1 MMKQVQVKITTK
13 SPVVLAAA
21 SGAAVMTATNEVFS
35 GTVLRGLAAA
45 RYIAAAGL
53 GKAAHKDAAFRSL
66 FFGQLR
72 FVDAFLLS
80 ADGQRS
86 FPVPMSLQRSKDGS
100 RLLDLLR
107 DEPQP
112 GFKSIHGLGCIDA
125 QGGFSRIAPQKSI
138 SLHMSR
144 SSEDE
149 RLAGKSRDGNI
160 YNYES
165 LDAGQTF
172 CGNICGEE
180 SALQQLMEQTGSSW
194 TAYVGRSHYTQY
206 GECQIELSEL
216 QDVESEQVPAVGQ
229 AVVLRLETPFIP
241 WSDERT
247 EAAGMLAELADK
259 MNAAA
264 GENLF
269 HVDSK
274 TIFSGKTVV
283 DNFVGVWQLR
293 RPRVSALA
301 AGSVFRLVKETGWT
315 DADQSNLAGILC
327 QGIGQRTAEG
337 FGTLRIWSC
346 QSLTPAE
353 AKPVS
358 GKADIVIQQPEVKK
372 KAAAILRLKCLDQV
386 RAFAAADA
394 RQAAGSIPK
403 DATHM
408 LSRLDGL
415 LSRTKETAATGFP
428 SLLEREC
435 RDDSTPF
442 VRHLEAIRIDGRK
455 LRDILKGNLADMP
468 YQVRLAD
475 SIQKEDRKIGEL
487 YQELGMNSSLTKD
500 SLVFYEYWHWFFR
513 HGRKQV
519 NTKGG
524 VEA

>member
-1 MMKQVQVKITTK
+1 MMKQVRVKITTK

-21 SGAAVMTATNEVFS
+21 SGTAVMTATNEVFS
-35 GTVLRGLAAA
+35 GTVLRGLAAV

-53 GKAAHKDAAFRSL
+53 GQKAHEDERFRSL

-72 FVDAFLLS
+72 FVDAFLME
-80 ADGQRS
+80 AAGQRS

-100 RLLDLLR
+100 RLLDLLS

-125 QGGFSRIAPQKSI
+125 QGRFARIAPRKSI

-144 SSEDE
+144 SSENE
-149 RLAGKSRDGNI
+149 RLAGKSGDGNI

-172 CGNICGEE
+172 CGIILGEE
-180 SALQQLMEQTGSSW
+180 SALRQLVEQTGRSW

-206 GECQIELSEL
+206 GECQIGLSEL
-216 QDVESEQVPAVGQ
+216 QDVDRETMPDAGPAVI
-229 AVVLRLETPFIP
+229 LRLETPFIP
-241 WSDERT
+241 WSDEGT

-264 GENLF
+264 GEKLF
-269 HVDSK
+269 HIDSES
-274 TIFSGKTVV
+274 IFSGKTVV
-283 DNFVGVWQLR
+283 DNFVGVWQMQ

-301 AGSVFRLVKETGWT
+301 AGSVFRLVKESEWT
-315 DADQSNLAGILC
+315 DVDWSNLAGILC

-337 FGTLRIWSC
+337 FGTLRIWTC
-346 QSLTPAE
+346 QSLTPAV
-353 AKPVS
+353 AGPVS
-358 GKADIVIQQPEVKK
+358 GRVDIVIRQPEVKE

-415 LSRTKETAATGFP
+415 LSRVKETAATGFP
-428 SLLEREC
+428 ALLANEC

-455 LRDILKGNLADMP
+455 LRDILQGSLADMP
-468 YQVRLAD
+468 YQVRLE
-475 SIQKEDRKIGEL
+475 KEDQRIGEL
-487 YQELGMNSSLTKD
+487 YQKLGMNSSLAKD

-519 NTKGG
+519 NAKGG